1 MVITLPI
8 VCRRLMVGS
17 CTATWRDLDD
27 VTMKSETISIPF
39 SSLSWTTSSE
49 AASALTILRS

>member
-1 MVITLPI
+1 
-8 VCRRLMVGS
+8 MVGS
-17 CTATWRDLDD
+17 CTATWRDD

>member
-1 MVITLPI
+1 MVII

-49 AASALTILRS
+49 AASALAILRS